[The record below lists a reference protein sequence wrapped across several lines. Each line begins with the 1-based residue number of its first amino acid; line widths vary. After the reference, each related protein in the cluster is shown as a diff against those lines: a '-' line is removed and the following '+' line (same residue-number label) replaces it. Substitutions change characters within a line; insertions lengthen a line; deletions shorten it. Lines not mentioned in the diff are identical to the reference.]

1 VRRQLGQIGGV
12 LRAHWLFALIF
23 IAGATLRILV
33 EIAYRYP
40 FVQPDSHRYLTSA
53 ILLEPD
59 QGRPSGYSLFLRL
72 VPGWRD
78 LWPVPIPQHLL
89 GLAMGAAIYWLL
101 VSRGVPRW
109 GSALATIPILLDPYQ
124 VAIEHYVLSDT
135 VFEAFLLG
143 GFCALSIRRRLS
155 WRLAA
160 LGGLLL
166 GCAIVT
172 RAVAEVVLPVAF
184 LVVLLGQAR
193 WRPAI
198 VFLLS
203 VAIPVGGYALWYHHD
218 YGAYSTGR
226 FPENILYERVVRFAD
241 CSELDVPAYERPL
254 CPDTPKNE
262 LRGWF
267 YYGWSRKS
275 PWRHLAPPPGLTSA
289 EVLRDFDRRAISQQP
304 GRYARLIVGD
314 ALRGFRL
321 REDEYADGS
330 GMATH
335 WRFGAEGQ
343 YHAIEVIPGMPPATE
358 LAINEPLARK
368 LGVYSHV
375 YLPGPVYA
383 ALLLTGLAA
392 AAGIGRAAQSGMR
405 ATVALFSVSALL
417 LLLTS
422 TAISIFSWRYQLPQF
437 LLLPPAGALGLVAL
451 LGREPADNR
460 LSVGETAR
468 RLAAA
473 IPFVRLERA

>member
-1 VRRQLGQIGGV
+1 MRWRIGELGGL
-12 LRAHWLFALIF
+12 LRAHWLFALLLT
-23 IAGATLRILV
+23 AGAALRILV

-53 ILLEPD
+53 ILLQPD
-59 QGRPSGYSLFLRL
+59 ENRPSGYSLFLRL
-72 VPGWRD
+72 VPGWHQ
-78 LWPVPIPQHLL
+78 LWPVPILQHLL

-109 GSALATIPILLDPYQ
+109 GSALAALPILLDPYQ

-135 VFEAFLLG
+135 LFEAFLLG
-143 GFCALSIRRRLS
+143 GFVALSIRRRIS
-155 WRLAA
+155 WQLAA
-160 LGGLLL
+160 VGGLLL
-166 GCAIVT
+166 GCAVVT
-172 RAVAEVVLPVAF
+172 RAVAEMVLPVAF

-193 WRPAI
+193 WRPVLAL
-198 VFLLS
+198 V
-203 VAIPVGGYALWYHHD
+203 VGVVIPVGGYMVWYHHD

-226 FPENILYERVVRFAD
+226 FPENILYERVARFAD
-241 CSELDVPAYERPL
+241 CRRLDVPSFEQAL
-254 CPDTPKNE
+254 CPQAAKRKP
-262 LRGWF
+262 RGWF
-267 YYGWSRKS
+267 YYAWSRKS
-275 PWRHLAPPPGLTSA
+275 PWRNVAPPPGMSTWEMLHA
-289 EVLRDFDRRAISQQP
+289 FNRAAIRQQP
-304 GRYARLIVGD
+304 VAYAKLIARD

-343 YHAIEVIPGMPPATE
+343 YHAVEVIPGMPDE
-358 LAINEPLARK
+358 SKLGINEPLARG

-383 ALLLTGLAA
+383 ALLLAGLAA
-392 AAGIGRAAQSGMR
+392 AVGVGRAARSGMR
-405 ATVALFSVSALL
+405 ATAALFSVSALL
-417 LLLTS
+417 LLLAS

-451 LGREPADNR
+451 ARRQPADNR
-460 LSVGETAR
+460 LSVRQTAQ
-468 RLAAA
+468 RLASAL
-473 IPFVRLERA
+473 PFVRLERA